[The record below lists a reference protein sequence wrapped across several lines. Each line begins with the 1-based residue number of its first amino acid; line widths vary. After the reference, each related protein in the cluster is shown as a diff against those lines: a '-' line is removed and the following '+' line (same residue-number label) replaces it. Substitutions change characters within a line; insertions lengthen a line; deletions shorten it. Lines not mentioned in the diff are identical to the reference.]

1 MAKPVEFNIYI
12 GNTGNTQR
20 PPKPIVIPARWKPI
34 LELAYAYTT
43 NALEN
48 KFIDLAILQET
59 VNSHSGAIDKLTDSV
74 AKLTYLD
81 SPDFIDKIN
90 EIAGKIDKIDPDLL
104 KEFAYTYTLIHKAE
118 TIGFAYS
125 YSQSLYNVGIS
136 YSYAYTSSVG
146 DMLQNNINNL
156 TNRIINDYVTYSYAD
171 ANYASKSDVPTKIS
185 ELENDA
191 AYITYSALDDYA
203 TSQYVDTKISYVSDS
218 IDSKIT
224 NIINAAPEALDTLGE
239 IADALGYDPN
249 LAGTLT
255 NHITNVES
263 SLKEQINQR
272 TTYEYVNELYNK
284 TSAQNNDIPIYD
296 ESIKQDLIN
305 AGQLPDKY
313 IDIPSP
319 ESLPMHANNEDTYLK
334 IIFSTLR
341 KLQQEVSRLQRTFDK
356 GIISMV
362 EEHTRMSYINS
373 EYADVPEEEPMWATD
388 PNSLTEISGAEFYT
402 DNAHSL
408 EPTEYVV
415 VGDNKLTINGTA
427 FWADNKLDVTSG
439 EETNFV
445 KNNLDAKQYVYIT
458 SSYPNIKI
466 YLSNYDND
474 ENQIVIDLLQLLNKY
489 SVAQNIKNKYNVLLC
504 VSRAVSNE
512 LTGKEEYKGND
523 FIFLSIGDYYEG
535 RTVLDGYYKNE
546 SLYQQYSQALLNN
559 NLTPASRKANR
570 YYISRIE
577 FTDLEIYRMTF
588 YSKFQDFSNDVQPIV
603 PDDDDTYS
611 VAHITIRSVKNIEQL
626 KKIKN
631 QLLENEL
638 VYNDSNNC
646 IYIIKDNEIKLI
658 SGGTPSED
666 PSDDSTGMERYEI
679 LEWLES
685 NGIVGLTRTDT
696 DVFDRLSLNSVGDIT
711 FINQLDE
718 KYKFTVDTNGN
729 LKGLKVNDTKFEDLL
744 KSVAGF
750 NVKED
755 VKLEQFVNT
764 RGFIGTYNEYKKG
777 YKNESGVTSDNKYV
791 YDKDLRLDSDR
802 IKIGNIYAPLADS
815 TVFGCT
821 HGYVELENS
830 SDRDYPLDGFYIHFA
845 RRTSYDKPVDEY
857 SLPLSGVIPAG
868 GTYLI
873 RCKKY
878 SDIEQSNTFIDV
890 NSFDIEWVTA
900 DSVDDEGNVTKGEL
914 LDLSL
919 GIQNTFLL
927 TYGCPGKDRAK
938 TINYKDPDTGTV
950 SPVDNKFSYKTVM
963 LMIGGSTQIP
973 DFFLYHPCYVDSVS
987 IKANINGSDDPKQVE
1002 YTWCGW
1008 NGNKGLYSNI
1018 GKDALYKTTF
1028 ELDPAKQAYQALYWN
1043 KKSASG
1049 KDSSRVR
1056 SNTAT
1061 DYQTVY
1067 LQNEFIEFPKT
1078 DEKYPVAMYTPM
1090 ASYLHKNVCTD
1101 KTKLDMNKP
1110 NMVTSA
1116 FGINMLTTRCFNWVS
1131 AGEFDEY
1138 IWIREQGSTDWKMF
1152 ESYKNRTLSELTHTD
1167 VDGKTT
1173 ILDGYADSVYNT
1185 YRGQINGTIIDTPLT
1200 YPHRKEFMY
1209 ITNNTI
1215 YARIKGEFPGC
1226 KIKYTSHK
1234 CILEIV
1240 KNPVETKTIY
1250 EYVVGRADKNG
1261 NPDPAHTS
1269 DIMTFTLYP
1278 KTYKPRL
1285 YQTTDQQG
1293 FHWIEYQ
1300 TWAAAADHIN
1310 NVINTQCQKEEI
1322 IPVVINTGDAT
1333 QNGTRVN
1340 EWLDYYIGGK
1350 NLFNHL
1356 EQMSIVGNN
1365 DLCDNDPTI
1374 LGTGDDVG
1382 KSNGFYHHVFYCY
1395 EVDEKLEDNTYVTKL
1410 EIHNE
1415 PVPEDVTYDEVF
1427 DSQKFKYLPII
1438 KGNDNVYRY
1447 VPSFYWF
1454 GTPDKYTFV
1463 MMNSELT
1470 YVTCGQWFNK
1480 TLENGTLN
1488 GLVNNQTVNLYTGW
1502 TVSTKKEGENA
1513 PIYDDSFKTI
1523 YTMLYNV
1530 INEHRTNK
1538 KANEPSYVKPV
1549 LNEGNEIITEEKLPN
1564 VKNLIVACHEMPFTV
1579 VTNANLKPGTID
1591 KDRSLNGSSLV
1602 GSHMNKLN
1610 NNDDKSN
1617 YWFSRLLEH
1626 FGVKFCYGGHKHT
1639 YAITNELRENYLY
1652 SVKGENDTDI
1662 PKSSYANGPMV
1673 MPKTLKTDTAIF
1685 TAKLNSNAPVGGGVV
1700 GSNIQFSNDGELT
1713 DVALSKFPLMNI
1725 DDDMEWKT
1733 ETDGEKLEGINK
1745 SKDGSTIYPYYGVKL
1760 KSNEELGGVIYMMC
1774 QATGFKLKSNKE
1786 LPGPSQRFSFII
1798 PRTKPGDSGDT
1809 PSDEQLQPMY
1819 TEIHPDKH
1827 EAYLL
1832 RLKNIHN
1839 GKKVLSQTDY
1849 STKAI
1854 VPEYLH
1860 RNSKTEINMYGE
1872 WTTNEEL
1879 LLNW

>member
-1 MAKPVEFNIYI
+1 MAKPVEFNIFI
-12 GNTGNTQR
+12 GKTGSQNR
-20 PPKPIVIPARWKPI
+20 PPKPIVIPERWKPI

-43 NALEN
+43 YSLNNTFL
-48 KFIDLAILQET
+48 DLVDLQNT
-59 VNSHSGAIDKLTDSV
+59 VYLHSGAIDKLTNEVNALS
-74 AKLTYLD
+74 YLNRAE
-81 SPDFIDKIN
+81 FVDKIN

-104 KEFAYTYTLIHKAE
+104 TEFAYTYTLIHKAE
-118 TIGFAYS
+118 TIEFAYS
-125 YSQSLYNVGIS
+125 YSQSLYNVSIS
-136 YSYAYTSSVG
+136 YSYAYASSIG
-146 DMLQNNINNL
+146 DKLQNDINNI
-156 TNRIINDYVTYSYAD
+156 TNRIFSDYVTYSYAD
-171 ANYASKSDVPTKIS
+171 ANYARKSDVPTKIS

-191 AYITYSALDDYA
+191 LYVTHSALDGYA
-203 TSQYVDTKISYVSDS
+203 TSEYVDTQISDVSYS
-218 IDSKIT
+218 IDTKIT
-224 NIINAAPEALDTLGE
+224 NIINAAPETLDTLGE
-239 IADALGYDPN
+239 IAYALGNDSN

-255 NHITNVES
+255 NHITNVET

-319 ESLPMHANNEDTYLK
+319 ESLPMHANDEDTYLK

-362 EEHTRMSYINS
+362 EEQTRMSYINS
-373 EYADVPEEEPMWATD
+373 EYVDVPEEEPMWATD

-408 EPTEYVV
+408 EPIDHVV
-415 VGDNKLTINGTA
+415 VGDSKLTITDTA
-427 FWADNKLDVTSG
+427 FWADNRLDVTSG

-489 SVAQNIKNKYNVLLC
+489 HVAQNVENKYNVLLC

-512 LTGKEEYKGND
+512 LTGELKEYKGNN

-535 RTVLDGYYKNE
+535 RTVLDGYYRNE
-546 SLYQQYSQALLNN
+546 SLYPQYSQALLNGV
-559 NLTPASRKANR
+559 TAASRKANR

-729 LKGLKVNDTKFEDLL
+729 LKGLKVNDIKFEDLL

-750 NVKED
+750 NVNENASSA
-755 VKLEQFVNT
+755 QFMNT
-764 RGFIGTYNEYKKG
+764 RGFIGTYNEYNKG

-900 DSVDDEGNVTKGEL
+900 DSVDDEGNIIKGEL

-927 TYGCPGKDRAK
+927 TYGCPGQDRVK

-950 SPVDNKFSYKTVM
+950 SPIANKFSYKTVM
-963 LMIGGSTQIP
+963 LTVGGSTQIP

-1078 DEKYPVAMYTPM
+1078 DEKYPVAMYTPK

-1110 NMVTSA
+1110 NMVTSS

-1138 IWIREQGSTDWKMF
+1138 IWIREHGSTDWKMF
-1152 ESYKNRTLSELTHTD
+1152 ESYKSRSLSELTHTD
-1167 VDGKTT
+1167 GDGK
-1173 ILDGYADSVYNT
+1173 IVLDGYADSVYNT
-1185 YRGQINGTIIDTPLT
+1185 YRGQIDADNLT

-1226 KIKYTSHK
+1226 NIKYTAHK

-1240 KNPVETKTIY
+1240 KGQVETKTIY

-1269 DIMTFTLYP
+1269 DIMTFTMYP

-1310 NVINTQCQKEEI
+1310 NVINTQCQTEEI

-1410 EIHNE
+1410 ETHIE
-1415 PVPEDVTYDEVF
+1415 PAPEDVTYDEVF

-1438 KGNDNVYRY
+1438 KGNDNIYRY

-1502 TVSTKKEGENA
+1502 TVSTKKEGEND

-1530 INEHRTNK
+1530 INEHKENK
-1538 KANEPSYVKPV
+1538 
-1549 LNEGNEIITEEKLPN
+1549 GNEENDNK
-1564 VKNLIVACHEMPFTV
+1564 VRNLIVACHEMPFTV

-1652 SVKGENDTDI
+1652 TVKGEGDI
-1662 PKSSYANGPMV
+1662 DVAKSSYEHGPMV
-1673 MPKTLKTDTAIF
+1673 MPKTLETDTAIF
-1685 TAKLNSNAPVGGGVV
+1685 TAKLNSNAPVGGGV
-1700 GSNIQFSNDGELT
+1700 GSNIQFGDGGEPVV
-1713 DVALSKFPLMNI
+1713 VALSKFPLMNI
-1725 DDDMEWKT
+1725 NDDVDCPT
-1733 ETDGEKLEGINK
+1733 GENGQKLIGINR
-1745 SKDGSTIYPYYGVKL
+1745 SADGSTIYPYYGVEL
-1760 KSNEELGGVIYMMC
+1760 APGTELGGVIYMMC

-1819 TEIHPDKH
+1819 TEIHPDTH

-1849 STKAI
+1849 GTKAI

-1860 RNSKTEINMYGE
+1860 RNSKTEVNMYGQ
-1872 WTTNEEL
+1872 WTTNKKL

>member
-12 GNTGNTQR
+12 GKTGTPQR
-20 PPKPIVIPARWKPI
+20 PPKQFVIPEKWKPI
-34 LELAYAYTT
+34 LALAYAYTT
-43 NALEN
+43 DSLNNA
-48 KFIDLAILQET
+48 FIDLVNLQNTVDLHDYAINEL
-59 VNSHSGAIDKLTDSV
+59 ADSV
-74 AKLTYLD
+74 AALSSLNND
-81 SPDFIDKIN
+81 EFIETIN
-90 EIAGKIDKIDPDLL
+90 EIAGKIDRIDPDLL
-104 KEFAYTYTLIHKAE
+104 LGFAYTYTLIHEAE
-118 TIGFAYS
+118 TIGFTYS

-146 DMLQNNINNL
+146 DRLQNNINNL
-156 TNRIINDYVTYSYAD
+156 TNRIVNDYVTYSYAD
-171 ANYASKSDVPTKIS
+171 ANYARKSDVPTKIS
-185 ELENDA
+185 DLENDGA
-191 AYITYSALDDYA
+191 FITRAALDGYA
-203 TSQYVDTKISYVSDS
+203 TTQYVNTQISDVSDS
-218 IDSKIT
+218 IDNKIT
-224 NIINAAPEALDTLGE
+224 NIINAAPDALDTLGE
-239 IADALGYDPN
+239 IAYALGYNPD

-255 NHITNVES
+255 NQITNINT
-263 SLKEQINQR
+263 SLTRQINQR
-272 TTYEYVNELYNK
+272 TTYEYVDELYNR
-284 TSAQNNDIPIYD
+284 TTAQKDDIPIYD
-296 ESIKQDLIN
+296 ESRRQALID

-319 ESLPMHANNEDTYLK
+319 ESLPMHANGEDTYLK
-334 IIFSTLR
+334 IIFNTLR

-362 EEHTRMSYINS
+362 NEQTRMSYINS

-408 EPTEYVV
+408 EPTDHVV
-415 VGDNKLTINGTA
+415 VGDNKLTITDMA
-427 FWADNKLDVTSG
+427 FWADNRRDVTSG

-458 SSYPNIKI
+458 STYPNIKI

-474 ENQIVIDLLQLLNKY
+474 ENQIIIDLLQLLNKY
-489 SVAQNIKNKYNVLLC
+489 HIAQNIENKYNVLLC

-512 LTGKEEYKGND
+512 LTGELKEYKGND

-535 RTVLDGYYKNE
+535 RTVLDGYYRNE
-546 SLYQQYSQALLNN
+546 SLYQEYSQALLNGA
-559 NLTPASRKANR
+559 TAASRKANR

-588 YSKFQDFSNDVQPIV
+588 YSKFQDFSNDVQPII

-638 VYNDSNNC
+638 IYNDSNNC

-666 PSDDSTGMERYEI
+666 PSDDSKGMERYEI

-685 NGIVGLTRTDT
+685 NGIIGLTRTDT
-696 DVFDRLSLNSVGDIT
+696 DVFDKLSLNSVGDIT

-718 KYKFTVDTNGN
+718 KYKFTVDTDGN

-750 NVKED
+750 NVNENASSA
-755 VKLEQFVNT
+755 QFANT

-777 YKNESGVTSDNKYV
+777 YKNDNGVTADNKYV
-791 YDKDLRLDSDR
+791 YDKDIRLDSDR

-821 HGYVELENS
+821 HGYIELENS

-890 NSFDIEWVTA
+890 NSFDIEWITA
-900 DSVDDEGNVTKGEL
+900 DSVDDEGNVIKGEL

-927 TYGCPGKDRAK
+927 TYGCPGQDRAK
-938 TINYKDPDTGTV
+938 TIDYKDPTTGTV
-950 SPVDNKFSYKTVM
+950 SPVANNFSYKTVM
-963 LMIGGSTQIP
+963 LTVEGSGQIP

-987 IKANINGSDDPKQVE
+987 IKANINGSDDPKNVE

-1008 NGNKGLYSNI
+1008 NGNKGLYSNN

-1028 ELDPAKQAYQALYWN
+1028 ELDPAKQAYQALHWN
-1043 KKSASG
+1043 KTTASG

-1067 LQNEFIEFPKT
+1067 LQKEFIEFPKT

-1110 NMVTSA
+1110 NMVTCA
-1116 FGINMLTTRCFNWVS
+1116 FGINMLKTRCFNWVS

-1138 IWIREQGSTDWKMF
+1138 IWIREQGSTEWKMF
-1152 ESYKNRTLSELTHTD
+1152 ESYKNRTLSELTHIVESTNEE
-1167 VDGKTT
+1167 GKTVKT
-1173 ILDGYADSVYNT
+1173 NVLDGYGDSVYNT
-1185 YRGQINGTIIDTPLT
+1185 YRGKISGSITPALT

-1215 YARIKGEFPGC
+1215 YARIKGVFPGC
-1226 KIKYTSHK
+1226 NIKYTSHK

-1240 KNPVETKTIY
+1240 SSPVESKKTY
-1250 EYVVGRADKNG
+1250 EYVVGRADKNN
-1261 NPDPAHTS
+1261 NPDPVHTS

-1278 KTYKPRL
+1278 EGYEPRL

-1310 NVINTQCQKEEI
+1310 NVINTQCQTEEI
-1322 IPVVINTGDAT
+1322 IPVVLNTGDAT

-1340 EWLDYYIGGK
+1340 EWLDYYTGGK

-1365 DLCDNDPTI
+1365 DLCDNDPAI

-1395 EVDEKLEDNTYVTKL
+1395 EVDEKLEDDTYVTKL
-1410 EIHNE
+1410 ETHLE
-1415 PVPEDVTYDEVF
+1415 PAAEDKTYDEVF
-1427 DSQKFKYLPII
+1427 DSQSFKYLPII

-1470 YVTCGQWFNK
+1470 YVNCGQWYKK
-1480 TLENGTLN
+1480 TLENGTLS
-1488 GLVNNQTVNLYTGW
+1488 GKANNQTVNLYTGW

-1513 PIYDDSFKTI
+1513 PIYDESFKTI

-1530 INEHRTNK
+1530 INEHKENKENTNK
-1538 KANEPSYVKPV
+1538 
-1549 LNEGNEIITEEKLPN
+1549 IR
-1564 VKNLIVACHEMPFTV
+1564 NLIVACHEMPFTV

-1652 SVKGENDTDI
+1652 TVDGVE
-1662 PKSSYANGPMV
+1662 KSSFANGPMI
-1673 MPKTLKTDTAIF
+1673 MPRTLQTDNATFIA
-1685 TAKLNSNAPVGGGVV
+1685 TLNSNAPVDGDIV
-1700 GSNIQFSNDGELT
+1700 GSNIQFDNTGKT
-1713 DVALSKFPLMNI
+1713 AKVALSKFPLMNI
-1725 DDDMEWKT
+1725 DDDVNCPL
-1733 ETDGEKLEGINK
+1733 DSNNEKLKGINR
-1745 SKDGSTIYPYYGVKL
+1745 STDDSTIYPYYGVKL
-1760 KSNEELGGVIYMMC
+1760 NDGEEFGGVIYMMC

-1798 PRTKPGDSGDT
+1798 PETTPGDSGDT

-1819 TEIHPDKH
+1819 TEIHPDTH

-1832 RLKNIHN
+1832 RLKNIHS

-1849 STKAI
+1849 GTAAI
-1854 VPEYLH
+1854 VPQYLH
-1860 RNSKTEINMYGE
+1860 RNNKTTVSMYGK
-1872 WTTNEEL
+1872 WTADRTL
-1879 LLNW
+1879 LLTW

>member
-156 TNRIINDYVTYSYAD
+156 TKRIINDYVTYSYAD

-319 ESLPMHANNEDTYLK
+319 ESLPTHANDEDTYLK

-900 DSVDDEGNVTKGEL
+900 DSVDNEGNVTKGEL

-1185 YRGQINGTIIDTPLT
+1185 YRGQINGTIIDPPLT

-1250 EYVVGRADKNG
+1250 EYVVGRADKND

-1725 DDDMEWKT
+1725 DDDTEWKT

-1819 TEIHPDKH
+1819 TEIHPDRH

>member
-12 GNTGNTQR
+12 GKTGGQNR
-20 PPKPIVIPARWKPI
+20 PPKPIVIPERWKPI

-43 NALEN
+43 YSLNNTFL
-48 KFIDLAILQET
+48 DLVDLQNT
-59 VNSHSGAIDKLTDSV
+59 VYLHSGAIDKLTNEVNALS
-74 AKLTYLD
+74 YLNRAE
-81 SPDFIDKIN
+81 FVDKIN

-104 KEFAYTYTLIHKAE
+104 TEFAYTYTLIHKAE
-118 TIGFAYS
+118 TIEFAYS
-125 YSQSLYNVGIS
+125 YSQSLYNVSIS
-136 YSYAYTSSVG
+136 YSYAYASSIG
-146 DMLQNNINNL
+146 DKLQNDINNI
-156 TNRIINDYVTYSYAD
+156 TNRIFSDYVTYSYAD
-171 ANYASKSDVPTKIS
+171 ANYARKSDVPTKIS
-185 ELENDA
+185 ELENDKM
-191 AYITYSALDDYA
+191 YVTSSALSAYA
-203 TSQYVDTKISYVSDS
+203 TSEYVDNRIGYVSDS
-218 IDSKIT
+218 IDTKIT

-239 IADALGYDPN
+239 IAYALGNDSN

-255 NHITNVES
+255 NQITNVET

-319 ESLPMHANNEDTYLK
+319 ESLPMHANDEDTYLK

-362 EEHTRMSYINS
+362 EEQTRMSYINS

-408 EPTEYVV
+408 EPIDHVV
-415 VGDNKLTINGTA
+415 VGDSKLTITDTA
-427 FWADNKLDVTSG
+427 FWADNRLDVTSG

-489 SVAQNIKNKYNVLLC
+489 HVAQNVENKYNILLC

-512 LTGKEEYKGND
+512 LTGELKEYKGNN

-535 RTVLDGYYKNE
+535 RTVLDGYYRNE
-546 SLYQQYSQALLNN
+546 SLYPQYSQALLNGVIA
-559 NLTPASRKANR
+559 ASRKANR

-638 VYNDSNNC
+638 IYNDSNNC

-729 LKGLKVNDTKFEDLL
+729 LKGLKVNDIKFEDLL

-750 NVKED
+750 NVNENASSA
-755 VKLEQFVNT
+755 QFMNT
-764 RGFIGTYNEYKKG
+764 RGFIGTYNEYNKG

-900 DSVDDEGNVTKGEL
+900 DSVDDEGNIIKGEL

-927 TYGCPGKDRAK
+927 TYGCPGQDRVK

-950 SPVDNKFSYKTVM
+950 SPIANKFSYKTIM
-963 LMIGGSTQIP
+963 LTVGGSTQIP

-1078 DEKYPVAMYTPM
+1078 DEKYPVAMYTPK

-1138 IWIREQGSTDWKMF
+1138 IWVREQGSTDWKMF
-1152 ESYKNRTLSELTHTD
+1152 ESYKNRTLSELTHTED
-1167 VDGKTT
+1167 DGKTV

-1185 YRGQINGTIIDTPLT
+1185 YRGQIDADNLT

-1226 KIKYTSHK
+1226 NIKYTSHK

-1240 KNPVETKTIY
+1240 KGQVETKTIY
-1250 EYVVGRADKNG
+1250 EYIVGRADKNG

-1269 DIMTFTLYP
+1269 DIMTFTMYP

-1310 NVINTQCQKEEI
+1310 NVINTQCQTEEI

-1395 EVDEKLEDNTYVTKL
+1395 EVDEKLEDNKYVTKL
-1410 EIHNE
+1410 ETHIE
-1415 PVPEDVTYDEVF
+1415 PAPEDVTYDEVF

-1438 KGNDNVYRY
+1438 KGNDNIYRY

-1470 YVTCGQWFNK
+1470 YVTCGQWYNK

-1530 INEHRTNK
+1530 INEHKENK
-1538 KANEPSYVKPV
+1538 ENKENNNKVR
-1549 LNEGNEIITEEKLPN
+1549 
-1564 VKNLIVACHEMPFTV
+1564 NLIVACHEMPFTV

-1652 SVKGENDTDI
+1652 SDKGEGDI
-1662 PKSSYANGPMV
+1662 DVTKSSYANGPMV
-1673 MPKTLKTDTAIF
+1673 MPKTLETDTAIF
-1685 TAKLNSNAPVGGGVV
+1685 TASLKSDATVGGGI
-1700 GSNIQFSNDGELT
+1700 GSNIQFGDNGEPV

-1725 DDDMEWKT
+1725 EDDVDCPTGE
-1733 ETDGEKLEGINK
+1733 DGQKLKGINK
-1745 SKDGSTIYPYYGVKL
+1745 SADGSTIYPYYGVKL
-1760 KSNEELGGVIYMMC
+1760 APGTELGGVIYMMC

-1798 PRTKPGDSGDT
+1798 PRTKSGDSGDT

-1819 TEIHPDKH
+1819 TEIHPDTH

-1860 RNSKTEINMYGE
+1860 RNSKTEVNMYGQ
-1872 WTTNEEL
+1872 WTTNKKL